1 MTQQACRNR
10 GGGGGGGEV
19 LGGAATQIFAKFYFS

>member
-10 GGGGGGGEV
+10 GGGGGGEV
-19 LGGAATQIFAKFYFS
+19 LVGAATQIFAKFYFS